1 MAKRVSSDHMK
12 FIARIAG
19 PLMAILIALLVDIPA
34 QPHAPAML
42 GIAAWMAIWWISEC
56 VPIAFTAL
64 IPLLAFPLTGIVTG
78 REIAPRYVNSIIF
91 LFIGGFLIAQALER
105 TGLHKRLALAL
116 LSRLHASPLQLAA
129 GFSIATA
136 MLSMWISNT
145 ATTMLMVT
153 IAIPLLARLE
163 EEHGKKMIAPIATA
177 FLLVIAYSANI
188 GGMGTPVGTA
198 PNLVFLEAVRAHAPN
213 VIPSF
218 LQWMMV
224 GIPMVI
230 AGLAVLFLVLGPQ
243 LAKLPWKASSADS
256 LHIERAALGPWQRE
270 EKIVAWVLSMTAMA
284 WMSRKGIHA
293 ESFTLPGWAS
303 LLPYKGVDDGTVA
316 MFGAAWLFLLRGNN
330 GKAVLNGESFLK
342 LPWDIVLLLGGGFA
356 LAYGMQH
363 AGASAWLGTR
373 LEFLAGLP
381 VPLMMLGIALIMT
394 FLTEITSNTAITQ
407 VMLPILAAAALSN
420 HMDLLLVLLPAT
432 LSASCAFMLPVA
444 TPPNA
449 IVFGTHQVP
458 MRAMARAGIKLNLIM
473 AIIVTVVVVLLRPLL
488 PTT

>member
-1 MAKRVSSDHMK
+1 MK
-12 FIARIAG
+12 FIARMAG
-19 PLMAILIALLVDIPA
+19 PVAAVLIALLVDIPDH
-34 QPHAPAML
+34 PHAPAML
-42 GIAAWMAIWWISEC
+42 GVATWMAIWWISEC

-64 IPLLAFPLTGIVTG
+64 IPLIAFPLAGITTGKD
-78 REIAPRYVNSIIF
+78 IAPRYVNSIIF

-105 TGLHKRLALAL
+105 TGLHKRLALTL
-116 LSRLHASPLQLAA
+116 LSRFHASPLQLAA

-136 MLSMWISNT
+136 FLSMWISNT

-153 IAIPLLARLE
+153 IAMPLLTRLGE
-163 EEHGKKMIAPIATA
+163 DHGKEAIAPMATA

-198 PNLVFLEAVRAHAPN
+198 PNLVFLQTVRAHAPELT
-213 VIPSF
+213 PSF
-218 LQWMMV
+218 LQWMTV

-243 LAKLPWKASSADS
+243 LAKLPWKSSDADS
-256 LHIERAALGPWQRE
+256 LHAERAALGPMQLG
-270 EKIVAWVLSMTAMA
+270 EKIVAWVLSLTAMA

-293 ESFTLPGWAS
+293 DSLTIPGWAS

-330 GKAVLNGESFLK
+330 GKPVLNGEAFLK

-356 LAYGMQH
+356 LAYGMLH
-363 AGASAWLGTR
+363 AGASAWLGTQ
-373 LEFLAGLP
+373 LEFLANLP
-381 VPLMMLGIALIMT
+381 VPLMMLGIALVMT

-407 VMLPILAAAALSN
+407 VMLPILAAAAIGN

-458 MRAMARAGIKLNLIM
+458 MRAMSRTGIRLNLIM
-473 AIIVTVVVVLLRPLL
+473 TVIVTGIVLLFRPLL
-488 PTT
+488 SGG